1 MKNEMLITDDLLLS
15 KILQIRNQ
23 KVMIDRDL
31 AEMYGV
37 ETRIL
42 NQAVKRNL
50 KRFPEDFMFQ
60 MTAEELDNWKSQN
73 VISNKEKM
81 GLRKLPNVFTEQG
94 VAMLSGVLNSD
105 IAIEVNIRI
114 MRVFTKLRESML
126 ANKEILLKLE
136 KLDRKL
142 IGISHDVKM
151 HDGDIET
158 IFELIKEIMDEKM
171 RPRPRN
177 PIGFQ
182 TQAVQK

>member
-1 MKNEMLITDDLLLS
+1 MKNDVLITDDLLLS

-60 MTAEELDNWKSQN
+60 MTVEELDNWKSQN

-81 GLRKLPNVFTEQG
+81 GLRKLPNKV
-94 VAMLSGVLNSD
+94 
-105 IAIEVNIRI
+105 
-114 MRVFTKLRESML
+114 
-126 ANKEILLKLE
+126 
-136 KLDRKL
+136 
-142 IGISHDVKM
+142 
-151 HDGDIET
+151 
-158 IFELIKEIMDEKM
+158 
-171 RPRPRN
+171 
-177 PIGFQ
+177 
-182 TQAVQK
+182 